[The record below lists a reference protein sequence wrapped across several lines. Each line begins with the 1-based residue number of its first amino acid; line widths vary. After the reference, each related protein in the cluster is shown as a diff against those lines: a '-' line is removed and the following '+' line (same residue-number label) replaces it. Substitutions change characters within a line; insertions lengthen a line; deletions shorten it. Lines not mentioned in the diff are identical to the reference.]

1 MTTLGNKNI
10 FFVRRD
16 SILGRDLLPKTWIKK
31 GRILFVILRIL
42 EFMLSYF
49 ICFDASFK
57 FDDIVPTAEDTK
69 VKIGNFFDLLK
80 TDRSLK
86 FEPPNFQESL
96 YATYIDRSKSTCSR
110 TLFSLADIDFA
121 ISTGQL
127 VIKKEKASSS
137 LPPKRTSIY
146 LTVKTP
152 GSKKRKSAGTT
163 NLGLKNLG
171 VEEAL
176 LKLISFSQFVS
187 IFKLISTILLFT
199 CHDLP
204 QVADH
209 VSRSTEDIRI
219 RAEWAEHAL
228 KEQDG
233 INKDPV
239 QKVEKLSKEK
249 AQRGRARSGNQ

>member
-96 YATYIDRSKSTCSR
+96 YATYIDR
-110 TLFSLADIDFA
+110 
-121 ISTGQL
+121 
-127 VIKKEKASSS
+127 
-137 LPPKRTSIY
+137 
-146 LTVKTP
+146 
-152 GSKKRKSAGTT
+152 
-163 NLGLKNLG
+163 
-171 VEEAL
+171 
-176 LKLISFSQFVS
+176 
-187 IFKLISTILLFT
+187 
-199 CHDLP
+199 
-204 QVADH
+204 
-209 VSRSTEDIRI
+209 
-219 RAEWAEHAL
+219 
-228 KEQDG
+228 
-233 INKDPV
+233 
-239 QKVEKLSKEK
+239 
-249 AQRGRARSGNQ
+249 